1 MAKQNILEQ
10 LFSSKTRVKL
20 LTLFLLNTDKSYF
33 VREITR
39 MLKEQLNSVRRELD
53 KLEGMGLIK
62 SEVVK
67 QKKFYSIDSDFEY
80 LKEFRNFILKAGEVI
95 QGAVGDRMRPIT
107 GIKLVVLVG
116 VFCDRK
122 SDETDMLIVGKVN
135 KNRLVKLIKDIED
148 ELGREVRY
156 SLLEPEEYGFRLN
169 MGDQFL
175 LSVLNN
181 PEKIVLIDRIK
192 SE

>member
-20 LTLFLLNTDKSYF
+20 LTLFLLNTDKTYF

-62 SEVVK
+62 SEVIK

-175 LSVLNN
+175 LSILDN
-181 PEKIVLIDRIK
+181 PDKIVLIDRMK